1 MVNKKEDTSK
11 FTTLSKKS
19 IDDELNDVLG
29 EMGDDDDAN
38 DRIVTKLANR
48 LKRMDKNLHKNIAD
62 ELKKSREE
70 AERKKKEEEERNGKK
85 DREDK
90 PDDKY
95 DKLLAKLEA
104 LEKANEERDKKA
116 SRAATIEA
124 VRKGLKDKFDKAK
137 LELNDFFLDTA
148 ISKLE
153 IPDKDADVTENVIY
167 ELLLADRLPVN
178 LGAVY
183 ENVVAQELVASG
195 NGLFYHTWSK
205 EDANRNYEID
215 FILPRGKKICPVEVK
230 SSGYKTHASLNAFL
244 EKYPSRVGT
253 AYLVYTKDLRKDS
266 AITCMPT
273 YMTRFI

>member
-1 MVNKKEDTSK
+1 MTIEELLELVNKKEDTSK

-29 EMGDDDDAN
+29 EMGDDDDEN

-70 AERKKKEEEERNGKK
+70 AERKKKEEEERKGKK
-85 DREDK
+85 DGEDT

-153 IPDKDADVTENVIY
+153 IPDKDADVTDLISKAEGIY
-167 ELLLADRLPVN
+167 TTDFKRATGNTAIPRM
-178 LGAVY
+178 G
-183 ENVVAQELVASG
+183 SG
-195 NGLFYHTWSK
+195 S
-205 EDANRNYEID
+205 
-215 FILPRGKKICPVEVK
+215 
-230 SSGYKTHASLNAFL
+230 SSGGGRTIPDD
-244 EKYPSRVGT
+244 EW
-253 AYLVYTKDLRKDS
+253 DDIIDRKS
-266 AITCMPT
+266 VV
-273 YMTRFI
+273 

>member
-1 MVNKKEDTSK
+1 MTIEELLELVNKKEDTSK

-29 EMGDDDDAN
+29 EMGDDDDEN

-70 AERKKKEEEERNGKK
+70 AERKKKEEEERKGKK
-85 DREDK
+85 DGEDT

-153 IPDKDADVTENVIY
+153 IPDHDADVIDLVSKAEGIY
-167 ELLLADRLPVN
+167 TTDFKRATGNTAIPRM
-178 LGAVY
+178 G
-183 ENVVAQELVASG
+183 SG
-195 NGLFYHTWSK
+195 S
-205 EDANRNYEID
+205 
-215 FILPRGKKICPVEVK
+215 
-230 SSGYKTHASLNAFL
+230 SSGGGRTIPDDEWDDIIEPK
-244 EKYPSRVGT
+244 EK
-253 AYLVYTKDLRKDS
+253 
-266 AITCMPT
+266 
-273 YMTRFI
+273 

>member
-29 EMGDDDDAN
+29 EMGDDDDEN

-70 AERKKKEEEERNGKK
+70 AERKKKEEKERKGKK
-85 DREDK
+85 DGEDT

-124 VRKGLKDKFDKAK
+124 VRKCLKDKFDKAK

-153 IPDKDADVTENVIY
+153 IPDKDADVTDLVSKAEGIY
-167 ELLLADRLPVN
+167 TTDFKRATGNTAIPRM
-178 LGAVY
+178 G
-183 ENVVAQELVASG
+183 SG
-195 NGLFYHTWSK
+195 S
-205 EDANRNYEID
+205 
-215 FILPRGKKICPVEVK
+215 
-230 SSGYKTHASLNAFL
+230 SSGGRTIPDDEWDDIIEPK
-244 EKYPSRVGT
+244 EK
-253 AYLVYTKDLRKDS
+253 
-266 AITCMPT
+266 
-273 YMTRFI
+273 